1 MYNIISKINSTSG
14 TIGKA
19 TTDKL
24 IETVD
29 SKNSSLRIN

>member
-1 MYNIISKINSTSG
+1 MNSTFG

-24 IETVD
+24 TEKLMAKTTIAFA
-29 SKNSSLRIN
+29 LA